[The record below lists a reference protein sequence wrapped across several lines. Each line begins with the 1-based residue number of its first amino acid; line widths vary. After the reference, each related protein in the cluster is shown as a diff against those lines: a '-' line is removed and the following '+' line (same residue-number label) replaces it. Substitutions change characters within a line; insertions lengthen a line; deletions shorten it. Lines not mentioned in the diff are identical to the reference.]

1 MRPWAG
7 AWAGGAGVLL
17 RRCALTS
24 ASAPPPHLRAPASH
38 TSGPWALRP
47 RLRHTT
53 QHAVFFLQFRITA
66 IYVMLSTCV
75 KSCPRVPLRLA
86 SLGSRLTL
94 LFRSSIQVMMRPA
107 RLPTV
112 QFGPLIPTPWLA
124 DRDRVHKNLLLPRAP
139 SPSAVKEKRLQ
150 RAPVSV
156 RQTGDA
162 RPLSAARTRHA
173 VQR

>member
-75 KSCPRVPLRLA
+75 KSAHVFLSLWLRCGLSLA
-86 SLGSRLTL
+86 TRTS

-107 RLPTV
+107 RLPIV
-112 QFGPLIPTPWLA
+112 RFGPLIPTPWRA
-124 DRDRVHKNLLLPRAP
+124 ERNVLPRSA
-139 SPSAVKEKRLQ
+139 SPSAVKENQ
-150 RAPVSV
+150 RYSAPRFL